1 MVDISGDEFKG
12 KQIQMRK
19 QLALLTALTA
29 AGLLI
34 SSGIA
39 SAQTTTLAPRGSD
52 TMAPPAAGQQG
63 GMTNGA
69 GPGGTTGMTG
79 APTNPNPQSGTG
91 AGGVQSATPPAT
103 GSGNPA
109 SPTPGGTSR

>member
-1 MVDISGDEFKG
+1 MVDTSGTNSKG

-19 QLALLTALTA
+19 QLALLTA

-39 SAQTTTLAPRGSD
+39 SAQTTTPAPRGSD

-63 GMTNGA
+63 GLTNGA
-69 GPGGTTGMTG
+69 GQPGTTGMSGT
-79 APTNPNPQSGTG
+79 PTNPNPQSGTG
-91 AGGVQSATPPAT
+91 AGGLPSATPPAT
-103 GSGNPA
+103 GSGGPA
-109 SPTPGGTSR
+109 TSPTPGGTTR